1 MCMKGFGLQS
11 TDCDT
16 AGKVGRRV
24 FKLLRGAHGFW
35 RIPLTWIGPSG
46 PRLRFWPYQ
55 RSCGLVV
62 KQKRVRVD
70 RAYGRVLVS
79 LRLRAPGQ
87 NPRETAL
94 SSSFRVRKTFGKTDF
109 FWL

>member
-1 MCMKGFGLQS
+1 MKGFGLQS

-35 RIPLTWIGPSG
+35 RIRLTLMGPSG

-62 KQKRVRVD
+62 KKRKEKKKSS
-70 RAYGRVLVS
+70 G
-79 LRLRAPGQ
+79 GQ
-87 NPRETAL
+87 GVWTCTSELEVKSPW
-94 SSSFRVRKTFGKTDF
+94 SKPS
-109 FWL
+109 